1 MTYCTHELELGCD
14 SFIFS
19 RMSRLI
25 ILNADT
31 VPDVRILPPEKSW
44 PQLRDAAI
52 AICSCLV
59 WIVASSLAM
68 CTSLESL
75 GRLMGIS
82 DMLMGVTISAAG
94 TSLPVL
100 VASQAA
106 AAQGM
111 GNMAISNAF
120 GANTF
125 NILIGLGLP
134 WALYCGFAT
143 GGEKYHGLRDDGI
156 TISSLILAAVLLAFV
171 VLIIASNFVL
181 YRWHAY
187 VFIIMYAAYL
197 VYVVAQDLITEY

>member
-1 MTYCTHELELGCD
+1 LPDTNSYDD
-14 SFIFS
+14 S
-19 RMSRLI
+19 MSI
-25 ILNADT
+25 IGTFGSEAEEVTSLVEFPEGTSLMAAVFHVILLPVKWLVHYT

-44 PQLRDAAI
+44 PQLRDAVI

-59 WIVASSLAM
+59 WIVAGSLAM

-111 GNMAISNAF
+111 GNMAISNTF

-134 WALYCGFAT
+134 WALYCGFAA
-143 GGEKYHGLRDDGI
+143 GGEKYHGLRDDG
-156 TISSLILAAVLLAFV
+156 LRFHL
-171 VLIIASNFVL
+171 
-181 YRWHAY
+181 
-187 VFIIMYAAYL
+187 
-197 VYVVAQDLITEY
+197 